1 MRVVNMRSWT
11 MGASTEGVRVLESTD
26 EDDAALATVSAERL
40 ARSLNILERSVTL
53 KQCFK
58 LVLGAERI
66 CTKTKLLKAVPTSL
80 DSP

>member
-66 CTKTKLLKAVPTSL
+66 CARTKLLKAVPTSL